1 MKLNADQW
9 MVMFEVEREI
19 CTCLSLCTEVH
30 SGRDSEALQA
40 SERRMRITVHEGSAN
55 PCELSILEL
64 LEVRSDGLFR

>member
-40 SERRMRITVHEGSAN
+40 SEEEDENSEKAVSMSLRYHSR
-55 PCELSILEL
+55 
-64 LEVRSDGLFR
+64 

>member
-40 SERRMRITVHEGSAN
+40 SEEEDENSEKAQ
-55 PCELSILEL
+55 
-64 LEVRSDGLFR
+64 